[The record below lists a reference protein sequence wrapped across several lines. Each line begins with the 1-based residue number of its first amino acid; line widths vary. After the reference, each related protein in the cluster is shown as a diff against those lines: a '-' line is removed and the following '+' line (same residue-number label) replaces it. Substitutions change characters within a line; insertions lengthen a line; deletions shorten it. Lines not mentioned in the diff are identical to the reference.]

1 MALSFKEKRG
11 AQVSLNTS
19 LTRLS
24 SGGLSF
30 KDKRAEQGNIA
41 TQLSLLTGKPTSSS
55 TLYDQLIS
63 GKFISEPPV
72 KFLSILKKVIT
83 EINMDI
89 RLIQEPVITYIKAHQ
104 REAILEGLSDLKA
117 STE

>member
-24 SGGLSF
+24 SGSLSF
-30 KDKRAEQGNIA
+30 KDKRTEQGNVA
-41 TQLSLLTGKPTSSS
+41 TQLSILTGTPTSSP
-55 TLYDQLIS
+55 TLYDQLLA

-72 KFLSILKKVIT
+72 RFLSILKKVIA
-83 EINMDI
+83 EINMDM

-104 REAILEGLSDLKA
+104 RDAILEGLSDLKA